1 MTTLDAIWLGFIQAA
16 TEFLPVSSSGHLRIA
31 REMLGF
37 EGAGDLLFDIVV
49 HAGTLLA
56 VLIVYSREIWSTTRD
71 VFAGLR
77 RLPSGPRQALESS
90 PGLKLAILVCI
101 ATMPT
106 VVIGLLLKDAI
117 GDDTF
122 HAGWVGILLLVNG
135 VILYLSRRFQGA
147 DEADDS
153 GLRWAGIGWQQ
164 ALLIGIAQG
173 MAVLPGISRSGATII
188 SALALGAHRMRAAQ
202 FSFMLA
208 IPAIVGAIVLEFDPE
223 ALTASS
229 DLTAAYIA
237 GALTSAVLGLAA
249 LLLLLRM
256 LRSARLHH
264 FAWYCWAVGGAAVIY
279 WATGN
284 I

>member
-1 MTTLDAIWLGFIQAA
+1 MTIFDAIFLGFIQAA

-56 VLIVYSREIWSTTRD
+56 VLIVYAKDIATMLRD
-71 VFAGLR
+71 VVAGLR
-77 RLPSGPRQALESS
+77 KLPSGSRTALESS

-101 ATMPT
+101 ATLPT

-122 HAGWVGILLLVNG
+122 HVGWVGGLLLING
-135 VILYLSRRFQGA
+135 VILYLSRRFSGA
-147 DEADDS
+147 EEADDT

-164 ALLIGIAQG
+164 ALLIGVAQG

-208 IPAIVGAIVLEFDPE
+208 IPAIVGAIVLEFDAE
-223 ALTASS
+223 ALTANS
-229 DLTAAYIA
+229 DLTAAYVA
-237 GALTSAVLGLAA
+237 GALTSAVLGLLA

-256 LRSARLHH
+256 LRAARLHH
-264 FAWYCWAVGGAAVIY
+264 FAWYCWALGGIAVAY
-279 WATGN
+279 WVSGN